1 MGFVMVRC
9 LRVALLF
16 ACVTAVWAQTKI
28 SDIKTDESEKKV
40 FRVNVDL
47 VQMDVTVTDSDG
59 RHVTDLTAEDF
70 IILQDHKPR
79 EITNFSLVRVKD
91 PAVEKL
97 SVHKPASRTG
107 DAPPPPALP
116 LMNHEPEQFRRK
128 IALVVDDMG
137 ISWEGMVYV
146 RESLRKWVDE
156 EMQPGD
162 LVALIRTGQ
171 GVGTLQQFTVS
182 KQMLYAAIERVVY
195 NSHSRVGVHFCT
207 DNTLADSQQLL
218 GDLGMIPSGGEN
230 RRHLTLASLGSI
242 QYVLDGLKNL
252 PGRKSLVLFTED
264 LWMTFDQGQDTTV
277 REKFRRLIKDANR
290 AAVVIHPIDS
300 RGLVS
305 DLQCSL
311 DDYQY
316 AQDGMAALA
325 NGTGGL
331 FEHSR
336 NDIDGALFEA
346 VRDGDAYYLI
356 GYQPDAEL
364 ASEMQAGK
372 PKSHSIEVRVKRP
385 GLHVRTRSNFL
396 GTPEGLSEPV
406 TQRERLEQALYSPFE
421 AGTLPV
427 RLTAL
432 FSQTRESGSL
442 INALLYFEAH
452 ELAFSESPDGWE
464 EAEVEIIAALF
475 DIDGQQLEFA
485 DRKVS
490 LIAKGE
496 TYRDIMKN
504 GVVFY
509 MSVPVKKAGV
519 YQMRVVLSDTE
530 TDLMGSAMQF
540 VEVPDVRRG
549 HLAMSGIALAAEK
562 SQPEAGEQQ
571 QEGLVVGREMN
582 GTTAVRIF
590 QQGETICW
598 GYQIL
603 NAKTGE
609 DNRSQLQTYVRLFHE
624 GSEVYAAEPALVR
637 IEPDEKSGLMIGV
650 GRMQLKKV
658 VPGVYILQVVLKD
671 MLAKEEHRTAVQ
683 SIHFEVQN
691 SEIAEIH

>member
-1 MGFVMVRC
+1 
-9 LRVALLF
+9 
-16 ACVTAVWAQTKI
+16 
-28 SDIKTDESEKKV
+28 
-40 FRVNVDL
+40 
-47 VQMDVTVTDSDG
+47 
-59 RHVTDLTAEDF
+59 
-70 IILQDHKPR
+70 
-79 EITNFSLVRVKD
+79 
-91 PAVEKL
+91 
-97 SVHKPASRTG
+97 
-107 DAPPPPALP
+107 
-116 LMNHEPEQFRRK
+116 
-128 IALVVDDMG
+128 
-137 ISWEGMVYV
+137 
-146 RESLRKWVDE
+146 
-156 EMQPGD
+156 
-162 LVALIRTGQ
+162 
-171 GVGTLQQFTVS
+171 
-182 KQMLYAAIERVVY
+182 
-195 NSHSRVGVHFCT
+195 
-207 DNTLADSQQLL
+207 
-218 GDLGMIPSGGEN
+218 
-230 RRHLTLASLGSI
+230 
-242 QYVLDGLKNL
+242 
-252 PGRKSLVLFTED
+252 
-264 LWMTFDQGQDTTV
+264 
-277 REKFRRLIKDANR
+277 
-290 AAVVIHPIDS
+290 
-300 RGLVS
+300 
-305 DLQCSL
+305 
-311 DDYQY
+311 
-316 AQDGMAALA
+316 
-325 NGTGGL
+325 
-331 FEHSR
+331 
-336 NDIDGALFEA
+336 
-346 VRDGDAYYLI
+346 
-356 GYQPDAEL
+356 
-364 ASEMQAGK
+364 
-372 PKSHSIEVRVKRP
+372 RVKRP

-519 YQMRVVLSDTE
+519 YQMRVVLSVTE